1 MAIIDKKGFKHGRV
15 GAETYYVR
23 NGKQVVRTAKNEMSY
38 GEKKNAPFTKK
49 QFVEQQRHGHN
60 SRLWKVL
67 KTAWLDVNEKAYF
80 EGGYTAFNQ
89 FIALNRHLPNVF
101 LTKYMDNATLLL
113 PGTMVSDGPLPSFNY
128 EFGEVNGVPALLTDL
143 AEAERAKGK
152 LLLYVL
158 RQEVDKLGIP
168 EVSAKVM
175 ELNNETKEANIDT
188 KGVNIETVDGC
199 IALTGDLFADE
210 MAGFGLVHIV
220 DGHVSP
226 QHILTRCTYYERF
239 TGDEVMK
246 EAAKSYG
253 TVKDLVGGDWKCTP
267 RKK

>member
-1 MAIIDKKGFKHGRV
+1 MATIDKKGFKHGRV

-23 NGKQVVRTAKNEMSY
+23 NGKQVVRAAKNEMSY

-49 QFVEQQRHGHN
+49 QFVKQQRHRHN
-60 SRLWKVL
+60 SCLWNVL
-67 KTAWLDVNEKAYF
+67 KTANNAANEKAYF

-89 FIALNRHLPNVF
+89 FIALNRESPDVF
-101 LTKYMDNATLLL
+101 LTKYMDNASLLL
-113 PGTMVSDGPLPSFNY
+113 PGIVVSDGPLPAFNY
-128 EFGEVNGVPALLTDL
+128 ELGEVNGVPALLTDL
-143 AEAERAKGK
+143 AEAEGAKGK

-158 RQEVDKLGIP
+158 RQEVDKFGIP
-168 EVSAKVM
+168 EVSAKVI
-175 ELNNETKEANIDT
+175 ELNNEIKEANIDR
-188 KGVNIETVDGC
+188 KGVNIETVNGR

-226 QHILTRCTYYERF
+226 QRILTRCTYYVRF

-253 TVKDLVGGDWKCTP
+253 TVKDLGGGDWRCTP
-267 RKK
+267 RK